1 MATLVA
7 ILYMTVG
14 KTFQI
19 LRLLLNITLSENQ
32 TNLKH
37 TLDVKL
43 NQNNVIAN
51 SKRGQKCYGLEST
64 INHHRR
70 NSIHKADHQI

>member
-1 MATLVA
+1 M
-7 ILYMTVG
+7 
-14 KTFQI
+14 
-19 LRLLLNITLSENQ
+19 LLLNITISENQ

-51 SKRGQKCYGLEST
+51 SKHGQKCYGLESA
-64 INHHRR
+64 INCHVG
-70 NSIHKADHQI
+70 ILYIKQITKSKEIIQTKEAAF

>member
-37 TLDVKL
+37 TLVVKL
-43 NQNNVIAN
+43 NQNNVIEN
-51 SKRGQKCYGLEST
+51 SKHGQKCYGLEST
-64 INHHRR
+64 INRHRR

>member
-32 TNLKH
+32 PNLKH